1 MKTED
6 ILGWRKCLFYTNTLF
21 GTKSFQIDFLLG
33 MERVLLLVE
42 FSSIGIES
50 IKADPMTEI
59 FFGIVINYMKVTCW
73 LFSEL
78 PRRMIFLNI
87 YLPSSKKEIFDP
99 DNWHF
104 CSCELRKTFLLKF
117 LHSRGW
123 YVYFF
128 IQSRKLMPRRYYIS
142 LTMLMR
148 IMICVNYL
156 STAYWQRCM

>member
-21 GTKSFQIDFLLG
+21 ATKSFQINVLLG

-87 YLPSSKKEIFDP
+87 YLPSSKKETQIT
-99 DNWHF
+99 WHF

-117 LHSRGW
+117 LHSRGRH
-123 YVYFF
+123 VYFV
-128 IQSRKLMPRRYYIS
+128 IQSRKLMPRRYDIS